1 VSPGAGVKAWPKA
14 NPKGSALTSA
24 RTTPHLDGS
33 EQTSHYQMRL
43 VGDGPPTFGGGGV
56 VDGAE
61 LLVTLP
67 GHVDFAVG
75 VAGLQTLGELGLLA
89 FGQMLHT
96 VAEEAADLVERVVL
110 VPSVAEGVLLDA
122 AADLV
127 DDLRSDANDVEGVED
142 RDRVGQLVTDSA
154 PHSHGTDQRGLF
166 DGGGESVGLVL
177 QPRLVGGSGAAD
189 DRVEKPGVEASP
201 WSRVRS
207 TMIVTAR
214 SVPTRDGRHMC
225 SSTPKVLTPARRSG
239 TATRALASVSIAV
252 QAVCQATPR

>member
-1 VSPGAGVKAWPKA
+1 MGEISESVCKPADLLDDQVDGFGAAVGDAAGVEVGKQLLAPGLEGA
-14 NPKGSALTSA
+14 AEPSHFGDRA
-24 RTTPHLDGS
+24 RREAGDHLL
-33 EQTSHYQMRL
+33 RN
-43 VGDGPPTFGGGGV
+43 PPTFGGGGV

-127 DDLRSDANDVEGVED
+127 DDLGSEANDVEGVED
-142 RDRVGQLVTDSA
+142 RDRVGQLVTDSVRIA
-154 PHSHGTDQRGLF
+154 TERIQRGLF
-166 DGGGESVGLVL
+166 DGSGESVGLVL

-189 DRVEKPGVEASP
+189 DRVEEPGVEASEP
-201 WSRVRS
+201 VKSFV
-207 TMIVTAR
+207 
-214 SVPTRDGRHMC
+214 
-225 SSTPKVLTPARRSG
+225 
-239 TATRALASVSIAV
+239 
-252 QAVCQATPR
+252 